1 MSKSLQD
8 QLLNAGLV
16 DKKKAKAVQKEKRKQ
31 AKQVPKGQ
39 TVIDENKQLAEEAR
53 RQKAERSQ
61 ELNRQQ
67 QLEAEK
73 KAILAQ
79 IKQLI
84 TQHRLDRK
92 GGEVAYQFVDSKK
105 IKKLYLTELQQN
117 QLSRGIIAIV
127 KLNDQYEL
135 VPTAIAEKIA
145 QRDESFVML
154 INQKSTEV
162 VEEDDPY
169 ADYQIPDDLMW

>member
-31 AKQVPKGQ
+31 AKQQPKGQ
-39 TVIDENKQLAEEAR
+39 AKIDESKLRAQQVLQE
-53 RQKAERSQ
+53 KAERSRT
-61 ELNRQQ
+61 LSQQ
-67 QLEAEK
+67 QQAEADK
-73 KAILAQ
+73 KAIQAQ

-84 TQHRLDRK
+84 ESNRIDRQN
-92 GGEVAYQFVDSKK
+92 GEVAYQFVDDKK
-105 IKKLYLTELQQN
+105 IKKLYVTELLQN
-117 QLSRGIIAIV
+117 QLGKGLIAIV
-127 KLNDQYEL
+127 KLNDSYEL
-135 VPTAIAEKIA
+135 VPKVVAEKIS
-145 QRDESFVML
+145 QRDESTVL
-154 INQKSTEV
+154 LLNDKSQDV

>member
-8 QLLNAGLV
+8 QLLKAGLV